1 MVALITSMM
10 CSMEFRSAEDE
21 KDLDCV
27 ESLLKRS
34 DVGIGSF
41 AGSAGFQSPSISRHT
56 DYES

>member
-1 MVALITSMM
+1 
-10 CSMEFRSAEDE
+10 MEFRSAEDE

-41 AGSAGFQSPSISRHT
+41 AGFQSPSIPRHT